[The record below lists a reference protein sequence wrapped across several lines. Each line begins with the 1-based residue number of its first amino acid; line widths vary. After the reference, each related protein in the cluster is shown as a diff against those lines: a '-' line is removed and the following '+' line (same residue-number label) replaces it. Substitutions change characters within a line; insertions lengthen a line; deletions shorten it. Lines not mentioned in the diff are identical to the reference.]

1 MKKKDFVLI
10 NKKIKKFNKIL
21 KVPSD
26 KSLSIR
32 ALLLASQCVGTSK
45 IKNLLESE
53 DVLSC
58 LKALRV
64 LGVKII
70 KKNKVYWVYGN
81 GLNSFKIKKKITK
94 IFIGNSGTTARLLAG
109 LLSTHTNKFYM
120 YGDHSMNRRDMS
132 RIIEPLEKIGC
143 FFYPKN
149 KLTLPLTM
157 QGTSMPLAQKHIEK
171 RGSAQVK
178 SAILLSAL
186 STPGTTT
193 IEEKNISR
201 DHTEIF
207 LKKISAKIKVKKL
220 KKGNLISLTGQK
232 NLPSFN
238 YKVGSDPSSA
248 AFLIALTLLTP
259 GAKSI
264 IPNVVCNSTRIK
276 YIKILKK
283 MNADIKIKNLRRDLT
298 SGEFI
303 GSVVTV
309 NSKLKPINVS
319 KDVGMF
325 IDELPILFVIASLTN
340 GVSKFKSIAEL
351 AHKESSRA
359 IEMKKILNQAG
370 IKCQNTKNSI
380 TIHGKEKLNTN
391 GKFILVKTKGDHR
404 ICMSATI
411 FALITG
417 IKTKINNFKTVNTSF
432 PGFIKLIKKI

>member
-1 MKKKDFVLI
+1 MKKKDFILI
-10 NKKIKKFNKIL
+10 NKKIKKFNRIL
-21 KVPSD
+21 RVPSD

-32 ALLLASQCVGTSK
+32 ALILASQCVGISK
-45 IKNLLESE
+45 VENLLESE

-58 LKALRV
+58 LKALRI
-64 LGVKII
+64 LGVKIN
-70 KKNKVYWVYGN
+70 KKNKIYWIYGN
-81 GLNSFKIKKKITK
+81 GLNSFRIKKKITK
-94 IFIGNSGTTARLLAG
+94 IFIGNSGTTARLLSG
-109 LLSTHTNKFYM
+109 LLSTHIGKFYM
-120 YGDHSMNRRDMS
+120 YGDQSMNRRDMS

-143 FFYPKN
+143 FFYPQN
-149 KLTLPLTM
+149 KSTLPLTL

-186 STPGTTT
+186 SIPGTTR

-201 DHTEIF
+201 NHTEIF
-207 LKKISAKIKVKKL
+207 LKKISASIKIKKL

-232 NLPSFN
+232 SLSAFN

-259 GAKSI
+259 GAKSV

-283 MNADIKIKNLRRDLT
+283 MNANIKIKNLRRNPA
-298 SGEFI
+298 SGEFM
-303 GSVVTV
+303 GSIVTT
-309 NSKLKPINVS
+309 NSKLKPITIS

-325 IDELPILFVIASLTN
+325 IDELPILFVVASLTN

-359 IEMKKILNQAG
+359 VEMKKVLSQAG
-370 IKCQNTKNSI
+370 IKCKNTKDSI
-380 TIHGKEKLNTN
+380 TIYGKEKINIKN
-391 GKFILVKTKGDHR
+391 KFILVKTKGDHR
-404 ICMSATI
+404 ICMASTI

-417 IKTKINNFKTVNTSF
+417 IKTKINNFATVNTSF
-432 PGFIKLIKKI
+432 PGFINLIKKI